1 LFIRLFLPV
10 VLALT
15 VWPLV
20 AGARTIL
27 VLGDSLSAA
36 YNIDIASGWVARLQQ
51 RLNRQQL
58 PYHLVN
64 ASISGDTTAGA
75 LARLPKLLTEHR
87 PDVVLVELGGNDGLR
102 GLTLEQMQHNLTAIV
117 VAAKTAGAKVL
128 LLGIRLPPNY
138 GSRYTERFQR
148 VYRTVAAEQKVPLVP
163 FILEGV
169 ATDSGLMQPD
179 GIHPNAAAQPR
190 ILDTVWKR
198 LRPML

>member
-1 LFIRLFLPV
+1 M
-10 VLALT
+10 ALT

-36 YNIDIASGWVARLQQ
+36 YNIDVASGWVARLQQ
-51 RLNRQQL
+51 RLDYQQL
-58 PYHLVN
+58 PYHVVN

-102 GLTLEQMQHNLTAIV
+102 GLSPEQMKRNLMAIV
-117 VAAKTAGAKVL
+117 ARAQKAGAKVL
-128 LLGIRLPPNY
+128 VLGVKLPPNY
-138 GSRYTERFQR
+138 GTRYTERFHR
-148 VYRTVAAEQKVPLVP
+148 VFAEVANAKKAALVP
-163 FILEGV
+163 FVLEGI
-169 ATDSGLMQPD
+169 ATDSALMQTD

-190 ILDTVWKR
+190 ILENVWKR